1 MVVTATLALVIVIWC
16 VYRMRRYPLA
26 KGLRR
31 LAPVYVPSV
40 LASRPIIRLANRM
53 LLAMPRPEAT
63 RLVDEEEGVIDL
75 GDHILNY
82 VIYRPKNASGPLP
95 AMLYMHGGGFFLEAA
110 PYLYGKA
117 MGYSSGA
124 GCIVMVPRYRT
135 SDAHSW
141 PAGEDDCMAALRHL
155 CSLDGVDATR
165 IALGG
170 DSAGACIAATLARRC
185 RKEGIGVCFQLLVY
199 PVLDDGLTSD
209 SSLRYRACPVWNTAL
224 SRRMWDMYLDGRRGE
239 YVSPLAENG
248 FSTLPPAYIEAARYD
263 SLHDDALS
271 YADRLREAGV
281 EVEFHDVEGA
291 CHGYDAMV
299 SCDVA
304 RRMLSVRIRALSR
317 AFGIS
322 QEE

>member
-1 MVVTATLALVIVIWC
+1 MVVTAILSLVIIWC
-16 VYRMRRYPLA
+16 VYRIRRYPLA

-31 LAPVYVPSV
+31 LAVVYVPSV

-75 GDHILNY
+75 GDHSLEY

-135 SDAHSW
+135 SDVHPW

-199 PVLDDGLTSD
+199 PVLDNGLTSA
-209 SSLRYRACPVWNTAL
+209 SSLRYREGSTYPLWLKTTSPAFPL
-224 SRRMWDMYLDGRRGE
+224 PISRR
-239 YVSPLAENG
+239 
-248 FSTLPPAYIEAARYD
+248 
-263 SLHDDALS
+263 
-271 YADRLREAGV
+271 
-281 EVEFHDVEGA
+281 
-291 CHGYDAMV
+291 HGTTVYMT
-299 SCDVA
+299 
-304 RRMLSVRIRALSR
+304 MLSPTPTGYARPAWRSSFMMSR
-317 AFGIS
+317 APVMDTTPWSRAMSPEGCLL
-322 QEE
+322 

>member
-1 MVVTATLALVIVIWC
+1 MVVTAILSLVIIIWC

-40 LASRPIIRLANRM
+40 LASRSIIRLANRM

-63 RLVDEEEGVIDL
+63 RLVDEEEGAIDL

-135 SDAHSW
+135 SDVHPW
-141 PAGEDDCMAALRHL
+141 PAGEDDCMAALGHL

-185 RKEGIGVCFQLLVY
+185 AKEGIGVCFQLLVY

-224 SRRMWDMYLDGRRGE
+224 SRRMWDMYLGGRRGE
-239 YVSPLAENG
+239 YVSPLAEND
-248 FSTLPPAYIEAARYD
+248 FSCLPPAYIEAARYD

-304 RRMLSVRIRALSR
+304 RRMLAVRIRALSR
-317 AFGIS
+317 AFGI
-322 QEE
+322 QEEE

>member
-1 MVVTATLALVIVIWC
+1 MVVTATLALAIVIWC
-16 VYRMRRYPLA
+16 VYRMHRYPLA

-135 SDAHSW
+135 SDVHPW
-141 PAGEDDCMAALRHL
+141 TEWMQRVLR
-155 CSLDGVDATR
+155 S
-165 IALGG
+165 
-170 DSAGACIAATLARRC
+170 AATAQGPASPRPWLVVVERRVSAC
-185 RKEGIGVCFQLLVY
+185 A
-199 PVLDDGLTSD
+199 
-209 SSLRYRACPVWNTAL
+209 SSCLSILCWTTA
-224 SRRMWDMYLDGRRGE
+224 
-239 YVSPLAENG
+239 
-248 FSTLPPAYIEAARYD
+248 
-263 SLHDDALS
+263 
-271 YADRLREAGV
+271 
-281 EVEFHDVEGA
+281 
-291 CHGYDAMV
+291 
-299 SCDVA
+299 
-304 RRMLSVRIRALSR
+304 
-317 AFGIS
+317 
-322 QEE
+322 